1 MYGSIDEIMNLFIVN
16 KWMKDTKREIKN
28 AIFFHYVQF
37 NTLNITHCNS
47 QYQKLLPKDKYR
59 TKRPY
64 KNDIVTW
71 QMSWS

>member
-1 MYGSIDEIMNLFIVN
+1 
-16 KWMKDTKREIKN
+16 MKDTKREIKN

-64 KNDIVTW
+64 KNDIVT
-71 QMSWS
+71 

>member
-1 MYGSIDEIMNLFIVN
+1 
-16 KWMKDTKREIKN
+16 
-28 AIFFHYVQF
+28 
-37 NTLNITHCNS
+37 
-47 QYQKLLPKDKYR
+47 LPKDKYR